1 MQLFIW
7 TPETFVSFNLGS
19 LAEITE
25 QGRNGGAISGDGDGR
40 RRGESGGKGRGV
52 HGAPNGGL
60 GSPGGGR
67 RRRFHGGAG
76 TAEVRLAGGDV
87 PVGERGSGWVGE
99 LQEGDGVPF
108 QGLVQGV
115 DGQSRE
121 LHGELDLAGANGRG
135 GWGLGARGGLRSFYR
150 R

>member
-1 MQLFIW
+1 M
-7 TPETFVSFNLGS
+7 TPRNFVSFNLGS

-25 QGRNGGAISGDGDGR
+25 QRGSGTGIFGEESR
-40 RRGESGGKGRGV
+40 CRRGESGGKGRGV
-52 HGAPNGGL
+52 HAAPNGGL

-67 RRRFHGGAG
+67 RWRFHGGAG

-99 LQEGDGVPF
+99 LQEGNGVPF
-108 QGLVQGV
+108 QGLVRGM
-115 DGQSRE
+115 DGRSRE